1 MSHPEVRPATDCA
14 VHRWGEAWK
23 ASPVPGEIPTRPLAG
38 HHWELDG
45 VSAAAWAHER
55 RKPVVTIFTDRVQL
69 PRLKFIGQ
77 VVNGNDRVS
86 ASDGVKAGQTLHP
99 ET

>member
-1 MSHPEVRPATDCA
+1 
-14 VHRWGEAWK
+14 
-23 ASPVPGEIPTRPLAG
+23 LAG

-45 VSAAAWAHER
+45 VSAAAWAHEG

-77 VVNGNDRVS
+77 VVNDDDRVS
-86 ASDGVKAGQTLHP
+86 SEDDVKAGQTLRP